1 MRVSTEEQLGKR
13 RAKAMT
19 LRVEAADEKERLA
32 LDAAARA
39 KEKLEKECKAE
50 EEGQT
55 CKMTDRWRSSA
66 KLSMKVV
73 KTKKDEDGKKI
84 ETTVDGLAKKTRQE
98 LIKEQRELM
107 IDERVSFEEER
118 VLLRLAWEKQQKE
131 EEAEHLKT
139 VELLR
144 VQAGRAHDLAAEKAR
159 LSQMTPAVEAFKAR
173 VMTQRNVLVTR
184 GCSPHGAGGAQGGG
198 APREGEGRPAPQS
211 RASGPAA
218 CRGGVPRARAARN
231 AASIELLVDLLKHR
245 PDLYPERMK
254 TAVDRLS
261 SHLWNVVRHDNG
273 VSNGLA
279 KARDLNERVQAQA
292 SLALARLALGNA
304 ANQSA
309 VTACGGVALLISC
322 RAAHASSHAM
332 RPPACSGALQSTTPR
347 TRQPS
352 RRQVASRPLST
363 T

>member
-1 MRVSTEEQLGKR
+1 
-13 RAKAMT
+13 MT

-107 IDERVSFEEER
+107 IDERVSFEERLLAMAHRHDHIERARREEER

-245 PDLYPERMK
+245 PDLDPERMK

-261 SHLWNVVRHDNG
+261 
-273 VSNGLA
+273 
-279 KARDLNERVQAQA
+279 
-292 SLALARLALGNA
+292 
-304 ANQSA
+304 
-309 VTACGGVALLISC
+309 
-322 RAAHASSHAM
+322 
-332 RPPACSGALQSTTPR
+332 
-347 TRQPS
+347 
-352 RRQVASRPLST
+352 
-363 T
+363 

>member
-1 MRVSTEEQLGKR
+1 
-13 RAKAMT
+13 MT

-66 KLSMKVV
+66 QLSMKVV

-173 VMTQRNVLVTR
+173 GLGVLVCLNDEIHAAREVSKTSTARLQTFRSPDFGVLGHADGDRIVFYRKSLRRHNPDTEFDIRTLDALPRVEIAYHYAGSDGMATR
-184 GCSPHGAGGAQGGG
+184 AFIQGGAKGIVG
-198 APREGEGRPAPQS
+198 AAFAPGLLSPEENIAMKEAVAAGIKVVMSS
-211 RASGPAA
+211 RAGSGRTFGPSKIVQA
-218 CRGGVPRARAARN
+218 GFLRA
-231 AASIELLVDLLKHR
+231 
-245 PDLYPERMK
+245 
-254 TAVDRLS
+254 
-261 SHLWNVVRHDNG
+261 DNL
-273 VSNGLA
+273 NPQ
-279 KARDLNERVQAQA
+279 KARIL
-292 SLALARLALGNA
+292 LALALTKTTD
-304 ANQSA
+304 SA
-309 VTACGGVALLISC
+309 EIQ
-322 RAAHASSHAM
+322 RM
-332 RPPACSGALQSTTPR
+332 FDQY
-347 TRQPS
+347 
-352 RRQVASRPLST
+352 
-363 T
+363 